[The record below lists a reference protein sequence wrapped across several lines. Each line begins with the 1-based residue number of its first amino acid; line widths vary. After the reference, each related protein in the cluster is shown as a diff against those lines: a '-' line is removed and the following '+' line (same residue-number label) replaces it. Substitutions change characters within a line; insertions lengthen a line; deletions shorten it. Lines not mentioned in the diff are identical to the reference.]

1 MKKLNYIG
9 LFLITAMLWYGC
21 TELYEPQTESQLDAL
36 VVEGLVTNEAG
47 PFTVKLS
54 RAVAYNS
61 TTLRKP
67 VAGATLLIKDNKGQS
82 FSLKEK
88 DSGSYQTPEN
98 FLAVIGNFY
107 SLHIKTREGDTFE
120 SNPQELLPVQKYDSI
135 HGFLS
140 QKTSL
145 DASNSTRVVDG
156 INLLADLPAAVDQ
169 ASMPYSRF
177 KSSIMLQYNYYWP
190 FTENDDWV
198 TYLFA
203 WNTYNIY
210 DIENLTGTKYN
221 TTGALKNHVL
231 GFIPINSFDYG
242 IGILSISYYYLTINQ
257 YTLNLES
264 YRYYE
269 AMNKQLTSNAR
280 IFDPITSQIY
290 GNVKCINNP
299 RKQVFGMFEVSS
311 VHKSAYLTTFNT
323 VSKFVKFTGVPYLNI
338 SANGKAKMKII
349 NPSKD
354 FGTKGPP
361 PPIPESEDVTPSWWH
376 HK

>member
-1 MKKLNYIG
+1 
-9 LFLITAMLWYGC
+9 
-21 TELYEPQTESQLDAL
+21 LYEPQTDSQLDAL
-36 VVEGLVTNEAG
+36 VVEGLVTNDAG

-98 FLAVIGNFY
+98 FLAVIGNSY
-107 SLHIKTREGDTFE
+107 LLHIKTREGDTFE
-120 SNPQELLPVQKYDSI
+120 SNPQELLPVQNYDSI

-145 DASNSTRVVDG
+145 DASNSTRLVDG

-169 ASMPYSRF
+169 ASIPYSRF

-290 GNVKCINNP
+290 GNIKCINNP
-299 RKQVFGMFEVSS
+299 LKKVFGMFEVSS

-323 VSKFVKFTGVPYLNI
+323 VSKFVKFTRVPYLNI
-338 SANGKAKMKII
+338 SANGKAKMKIL
-349 NPSKD
+349 NASKD
-354 FGTKGPP
+354 YGPKGPP